1 MDKLVDPYIKR
12 IRWEN
17 EREAERIAR
26 LQSEAYEEAWRLAA
40 EMGKVDGELKQVILF
55 GSALPGRSFRY
66 DSDIDLAVSGGNK
79 ALLERV
85 VAKSSFTVDLLDLN
99 DVRPAIFESIQ
110 KEGVIVYAA
119 SEN

>member
-1 MDKLVDPYIKR
+1 MGKFVEPYINR
-12 IRWEN
+12 IRREN
-17 EREAERIAR
+17 RIEAERAAA
-26 LQSEAYEEAWRLAA
+26 LHSQAYAEACRLAQ
-40 EMGKVDGELKQVILF
+40 EMGKVDGELKKVILF

-66 DSDIDLAVSGGNK
+66 DSDIDLAISGGNR

-85 VAKSSFTVDLLDLN
+85 AAKSSFTVDLLDLN

-119 SEN
+119 PEN